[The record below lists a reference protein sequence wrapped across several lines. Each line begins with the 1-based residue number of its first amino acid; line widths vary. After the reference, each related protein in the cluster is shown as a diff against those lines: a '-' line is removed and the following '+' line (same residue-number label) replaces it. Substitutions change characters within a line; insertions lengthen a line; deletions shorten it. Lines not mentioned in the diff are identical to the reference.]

1 MWQKSFWSK
10 NTLLAPLL
18 QKLMSLE
25 RNSGPMTLHMF
36 TIGGPCFVPQ
46 SRDHM
51 HFGPKNSPQVCGDL
65 TLRPWEQPSLV
76 HSP

>member
-25 RNSGPMTLHMF
+25 RNSGPMTLHVF
-36 TIGGPCFVPQ
+36 TIRAHALCPRVVTTCTLIQ
-46 SRDHM
+46 RTA
-51 HFGPKNSPQVCGDL
+51 PKCAE
-65 TLRPWEQPSLV
+65 T
-76 HSP
+76 